1 MATRVEKILSNAR
14 LTLADPRKERW
25 DDDTLLAI
33 LNEAQIDFCQQTQM
47 LHERVDVPIII
58 GNPYFSLPDDCWQLT
73 RVLYDNSPLPLVTHH
88 ELDNV
93 TFSRRFV
100 DFGLP
105 TAGSRWEVTK
115 GEPQAIIYDRRNM
128 LEGKIYPIPD
138 RPLED
143 TAYNFVGTPSETF
156 FETQL
161 YGVTTLTA
169 DAELVDTYGVV
180 SSLASL
186 TTDTELTPDFGVVSA
201 LTIADAVDTPPDG
214 FGIIVDITDYTFNSA
229 YGTVVDLADT
239 DVATETFEDVYGFVD
254 TVVEACSF
262 LKCYYLK
269 NPIDLVDLTSDLSVP
284 AMYDIALKFYLC
296 GQAFL
301 NDIDTAY
308 QQKGAAQMMIYER
321 HVKTAKKDTMRDW
334 TRAGQFET
342 TYRRGF

>member
-14 LTLADPRKERW
+14 LTLADPKKERW

-33 LNEAQIDFCQQTQM
+33 LNEAQVDFCQQTQM
-47 LHERVDVPIII
+47 LHERIDVPIVI
-58 GNPYFSLPDDCWQLT
+58 GNPYFTLPDDCWQLT
-73 RVLYDNSPLPLVTHH
+73 RVLYDDSPLPLVTHH

-105 TAGSRWEVTK
+105 TAGSRWEVTT

-138 RPLED
+138 QPLED
-143 TAYNFVGTPSETF
+143 TAYKFVGTPSETF
-156 FETQL
+156 NEVQL
-161 YGVTTLTA
+161 YGVTTQVVSA
-169 DAELVDTYGVV
+169 DLKDDYGVI

-186 TTDTELTPDFGVVSA
+186 TSQPQLIDNFGVASA
-201 LTIADAVDTPPDG
+201 LTIADTRDTPADG
-214 FGIIVDITDYTFNSA
+214 FGIIVDITDYSFDQI
-229 YGTVVDLADT
+229 YGTVVDLTDDT
-239 DVATETFEDVYGFVD
+239 VVDTFEDVYGFVD
-254 TVVEACSF
+254 TMVEACSF
-262 LKCYYLK
+262 LTCYYLR
-269 NPIDLVDLTSDLSVP
+269 NPIDLVDINSELSIP
-284 AMYDIALKFYLC
+284 AMYDIALKFYVC

-301 NDIDTAY
+301 NDIDTGY

-321 HVKTAKKDTMRDW
+321 HLKTAKKDSSRDW

-342 TYRRGF
+342 VYRRGF

>member
-1 MATRVEKILSNAR
+1 
-14 LTLADPRKERW
+14 
-25 DDDTLLAI
+25 
-33 LNEAQIDFCQQTQM
+33 
-47 LHERVDVPIII
+47 
-58 GNPYFSLPDDCWQLT
+58 
-73 RVLYDNSPLPLVTHH
+73 LYDDSPLPLVTHE

-143 TAYNFVGTPSETF
+143 TVYNFVGTPSETF
-156 FETQL
+156 YQTEL
-161 YGVTTLTA
+161 YGVTTLYVNA
-169 DAELVDTYGVV
+169 DVVDTYGVA

-186 TTDTELTPDFGVVSA
+186 VDDTSLTPDYGVVSA
-201 LTIADAVDTPPDG
+201 LTIADEVDTPPDG
-214 FGIIVDITDYTFNSA
+214 FGIIVDITDYEFTTT
-229 YGTVVDLADT
+229 YGTAVDLTDT
-239 DVATETFEDVYGFVD
+239 EVATETFEQVYGFVD
-254 TVVEACSF
+254 TMFESCSF
-262 LKCYYLK
+262 LKCYYLR
-269 NPIDLVDLTSDLSVP
+269 NPIDLVDETSDLSVP
-284 AMYDIALKFYLC
+284 PMYDIALKFYLV

-321 HVKTAKKDTMRDW
+321 HVKTAKKDSTRDW

-342 TYRRGF
+342 VYRRGF

>member
-1 MATRVEKILSNAR
+1 M
-14 LTLADPRKERW
+14 
-25 DDDTLLAI
+25 
-33 LNEAQIDFCQQTQM
+33 
-47 LHERVDVPIII
+47 
-58 GNPYFSLPDDCWQLT
+58 
-73 RVLYDNSPLPLVTHH
+73 
-88 ELDNV
+88 
-93 TFSRRFV
+93 
-100 DFGLP
+100 
-105 TAGSRWEVTK
+105 
-115 GEPQAIIYDRRNM
+115 
-128 LEGKIYPIPD
+128 
-138 RPLED
+138 
-143 TAYNFVGTPSETF
+143 
-156 FETQL
+156 
-161 YGVTTLTA
+161 
-169 DAELVDTYGVV
+169 
-180 SSLASL
+180 

>member
-14 LTLADPRKERW
+14 LTLADPKKERW

-47 LHERVDVPIII
+47 LHERIDVPIII

-88 ELDNV
+88 ELDN
-93 TFSRRFV
+93 TTMSRRFL

-156 FETQL
+156 FQTEL
-161 YGVTTLTA
+161 YGVATLFVEA
-169 DAELVDTYGVV
+169 DLVDTYGVV
-180 SSLASL
+180 SSLADL
-186 TTDTELTPDFGVVSA
+186 TQDTNLTPDYGVVSA
-201 LTIADAVDTPPDG
+201 LTIADQIDTPKDG
-214 FGIIVDITDYTFNSA
+214 FGIIVDITDYEFEQTF
-229 YGTVVDLADT
+229 GTVVDIT
-239 DVATETFEDVYGFVD
+239 DDAVVDTFEDTYGFVD
-254 TVVEACSF
+254 TMVEACSF
-262 LKCYYLK
+262 LKCYYLR
-269 NPIDLVDLTSDLSVP
+269 NPIDLVDLNSEMSLP
-284 AMYDIALKFYLC
+284 AMYDIALKFYVC

-301 NDIDTAY
+301 NDIDTGY

-321 HVKTAKKDTMRDW
+321 HLKTAKKDSMKDW